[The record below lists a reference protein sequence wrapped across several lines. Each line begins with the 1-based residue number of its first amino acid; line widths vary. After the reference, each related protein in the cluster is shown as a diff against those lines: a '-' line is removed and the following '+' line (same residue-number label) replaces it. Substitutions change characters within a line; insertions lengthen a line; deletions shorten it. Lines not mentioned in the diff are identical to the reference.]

1 MKTKRA
7 LFITLLAIVAV
18 AALALFVACEDEK
31 KNPDTY
37 DMSAVT
43 FVDKTVT
50 YDGQEKDITV
60 GGTLPEGVTV
70 TYEYYKE
77 TVNENNK
84 ISNKPKNAGTY
95 KVVAKFAGDDK
106 HNPIEDK
113 TATLTIE
120 KADLSV
126 TLGSTRRVEGSGWEN
141 LEEPVIFG
149 QNQDGSY
156 FREYDGNEYEITPV
170 EANVDVDDVN
180 LSFYGSEDAAN
191 EANNDDEAKSTI
203 KNVVKIFVRIEL
215 DEQSEEY
222 DNFNTAPIITSLSII
237 KRVVEISNAAELEKL
252 RTEMDAQSDNI
263 RYNTRYVL
271 TDDIDLNNQVWKT
284 LTPVNQD
291 DNWIG
296 EFDGNG
302 KKITNFRITNES
314 VTDEQVQNA
323 PAGLSFGFWGFLKD
337 AIIHDVTF
345 DNFTVDID
353 ATQIAGYNFSATAT
367 NPICFGMIAGRTRT
381 GSEFGTQFE
390 NILVSNANIK
400 IKSHGGFQGT
410 FIGED
415 YAGDGGANDKGEL
428 PKPGEKNEN
437 VKIIR
442 KNLDVKTVTLQAIS
456 DSPATPKAGR
466 ISIGG
471 LAGELMF
478 DARTYENCDLEDIT
492 LIDFDAELTTPAETM
507 LSYVGGF
514 VGYEFSTFN
523 KGYFKNCTL
532 HNFKLVDYGN
542 NVDRRTGTYVGGTAY
557 GFFHDAAG
565 TGCEYNHCKAYNDN
579 DTDYGHFKK
588 ADGGSGLIKD
598 TEWNR
603 VFMSMEPT
611 QWLSAGF
618 DDNDWKSLLVDDQ
631 TEKPSDFW
639 NDYTPP
645 TVS

>member
-252 RTEMDAQSDNI
+252 RTEMTTVSHNVL
-263 RYNTRYVL
+263 YNTRYVL

-291 DNWIG
+291 ENWIG

-323 PAGLSFGFWGFLKD
+323 PAGLSFGFWGFLRD
-337 AIIHDVTF
+337 AYIHDVTF

-353 ATQIAGYNFSATAT
+353 AAQITGYNFSHTAT
-367 NPICFGMIAGRTRT
+367 NPICFGIIAGRTRT
-381 GSEFGTQFE
+381 GSEYGTQFE

-410 FIGED
+410 FIGEE
-415 YAGDGGANDKGEL
+415 YAGDGGANDNGEL
-428 PKPGEKNEN
+428 PDQKNEN
-437 VKIIR
+437 IKIVR
-442 KNLDVKTVTLQAIS
+442 KNLDVYNVTLQAIS
-456 DSPATPKAGR
+456 DKLSASGVGR
-466 ISIGG
+466 ISTGG
-471 LAGELMF
+471 LVGELMF
-478 DARTYENCDLEDIT
+478 DARTYEDCDLNGIT
-492 LIDFDAELTTPAETM
+492 IINGDESFTSADKKMGAN
-507 LSYVGGF
+507 VGGF
-514 VGYEFSTFN
+514 IGLDYSTWF
-523 KGYFKNCTL
+523 KSDFKNCTIQNFRIEDYSGNTDMASYIGCTML
-532 HNFKLVDYGN
+532 KTNGGDAEGSGCNLISCKASNDKDDDYGLFSHTYDAGSGWSLTHNVAWREKLVNGN
-542 NVDRRTGTYVGGTAY
+542 PGVDVSELFIDDRTNEV
-557 GFFHDAAG
+557 
-565 TGCEYNHCKAYNDN
+565 
-579 DTDYGHFKK
+579 
-588 ADGGSGLIKD
+588 
-598 TEWNR
+598 
-603 VFMSMEPT
+603 
-611 QWLSAGF
+611 
-618 DDNDWKSLLVDDQ
+618 
-631 TEKPSDFW
+631 
-639 NDYTPP
+639 
-645 TVS
+645 